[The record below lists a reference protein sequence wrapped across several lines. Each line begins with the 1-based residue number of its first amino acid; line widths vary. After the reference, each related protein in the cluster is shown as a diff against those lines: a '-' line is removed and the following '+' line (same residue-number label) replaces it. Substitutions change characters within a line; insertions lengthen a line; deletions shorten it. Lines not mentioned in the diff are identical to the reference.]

1 MEVTN
6 STHEAKLLRHQ
17 IDFIFDKTTP
27 FLSLIAGYR
36 AGKTYALCYKILYM
50 MSINTMAD
58 FALLEPTYGMITR
71 VLIPTMTGIL
81 ETHNIPYVLRKSEGH
96 FLIDLGG
103 VKKKCFLLSAEN
115 YQRAAGL
122 TLSCFGIDECD
133 LMNKEVANA
142 AWNMMVSRLTKGEY
156 MQGFAVS
163 TPEGYNFCYE
173 FFEENKDDDRR
184 LIRAS
189 TYDNPF
195 IDAKYFDNMAKTHTA
210 QQLEAYL
217 KGYFV
222 NLTSGQ
228 VYYSFDRVLNH
239 TDKTINDATPGTM
252 LHLGID
258 FNVNVMATTV
268 NIIDNGDR
276 IFQIDELFGDKNTE
290 SLIRTIKTK
299 YPNRRISVYP
309 DATGDSSKSS
319 ASQSDIA
326 MLRNAGFEVKVKS
339 VNPRIKDRVNAVNAK
354 LCNSRGERTFF
365 INTRTCK
372 QTTKTLEQQGYDKN
386 GMPDKSGSGAS
397 DLSHYGDAA
406 GYPIAYLYPVQSKM
420 AGVIIKQ

>member
-1 MEVTN
+1 
-6 STHEAKLLRHQ
+6 
-17 IDFIFDKTTP
+17 
-27 FLSLIAGYR
+27 
-36 AGKTYALCYKILYM
+36 
-50 MSINTMAD
+50 
-58 FALLEPTYGMITR
+58 
-71 VLIPTMTGIL
+71 
-81 ETHNIPYVLRKSEGH
+81 
-96 FLIDLGG
+96 
-103 VKKKCFLLSAEN
+103 
-115 YQRAAGL
+115 
-122 TLSCFGIDECD
+122 
-133 LMNKEVANA
+133 
-142 AWNMMVSRLTKGEY
+142 
-156 MQGFAVS
+156 
-163 TPEGYNFCYE
+163 
-173 FFEENKDDDRR
+173 
-184 LIRAS
+184 
-189 TYDNPF
+189 
-195 IDAKYFDNMAKTHTA
+195 
-210 QQLEAYL
+210 
-217 KGYFV
+217 
-222 NLTSGQ
+222 
-228 VYYSFDRVLNH
+228 
-239 TDKTINDATPGTM
+239 M

-290 SLIRTIKTK
+290 SLIRTIKAK

-309 DATGDSSKSS
+309 DATGDSNKSS

-397 DLSHYGDAA
+397 DLSHFADAV
-406 GYPIAYLYPVQSKM
+406 GYPIAYNWPVQSKM